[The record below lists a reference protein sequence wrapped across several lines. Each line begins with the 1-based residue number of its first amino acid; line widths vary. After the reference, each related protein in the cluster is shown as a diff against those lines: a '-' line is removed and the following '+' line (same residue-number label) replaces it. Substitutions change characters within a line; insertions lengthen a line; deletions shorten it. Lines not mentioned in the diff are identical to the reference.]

1 MRSDRLQS
9 GFSASTYRRASD
21 PALPSLTAAPFLPA
35 SLDRSLPHHSPIGE
49 RDGRLRHIP
58 RAMVVCAIY
67 PHAAVVCA
75 INPGSPFWLPRSAGR
90 MECGRGRRATDRAWT
105 PLDRIRTPLDVTW
118 TPLDRTWTP
127 HDRIQWTPLDRIR
140 TPRDRIRTP
149 LEISEPWLWQRTKR
163 RSGAGARRP
172 LGDMDLA
179 AWAKGR
185 RSLGDTDPAAWTIRT
200 PQPALK

>member
-105 PLDRIRTPLDVTW
+105 PLDRIRTPL
-118 TPLDRTWTP
+118 
-127 HDRIQWTPLDRIR
+127 
-140 TPRDRIRTP
+140 
-149 LEISEPWLWQRTKR
+149 EISEPWLWQRTKR